1 VLTNYCWDES
11 QAGASKKVALQSGFP
26 SEQVYFG
33 IDVWAQNYSELT
45 NPRSTYPK
53 RGGGG
58 TNTGIAVAKLAELG
72 FSAGIFGP
80 AWSFEHF
87 PGHGRDLE
95 RVVWERQSLPSE
107 IDCSCGN
114 TMSRH
119 QSTPD
124 SAVTQHAR
132 LFPAGSEKFFYT
144 DFSRAFAFYTD
155 HRGHTREMRSD
166 DALRAQPGEQSI
178 LPRHPQSYDT
188 CGLAHI
194 LVSSTNQSKLMII
207 AHGDLTSNKHWLSLY
222 KLNMSAV
229 GGLRLTVTCRILQP
243 IMGDL
248 GIYLKVSSRHEPQLL
263 PMDKLGDV
271 QIIEA
276 VVDTSSQPSGQIQEL
291 GVYSDQFCGS
301 DQTIPVLEIHTMT
314 IIPCRHDQT
323 PATPT
328 IYNAR
333 VEECGEGE
341 VKHTRLYWEYA
352 DRDSTRIYGMPHS
365 EMTGP
370 FSYFDLEINGV
381 PAGRWYALECILSKG
396 VAEVLR
402 TAEVRFKITGVSFDG
417 QALACHTATLSTN
430 AASAA

>member
-1 VLTNYCWDES
+1 
-11 QAGASKKVALQSGFP
+11 
-26 SEQVYFG
+26 
-33 IDVWAQNYSELT
+33 
-45 NPRSTYPK
+45 
-53 RGGGG
+53 
-58 TNTGIAVAKLAELG
+58 
-72 FSAGIFGP
+72 
-80 AWSFEHF
+80 
-87 PGHGRDLE
+87 
-95 RVVWERQSLPSE
+95 VV
-107 IDCSCGN
+107 
-114 TMSRH
+114 
-119 QSTPD
+119 
-124 SAVTQHAR
+124 
-132 LFPAGSEKFFYT
+132 
-144 DFSRAFAFYTD
+144 
-155 HRGHTREMRSD
+155 
-166 DALRAQPGEQSI
+166 
-178 LPRHPQSYDT
+178 
-188 CGLAHI
+188 
-194 LVSSTNQSKLMII
+194 
-207 AHGDLTSNKHWLSLY
+207 
-222 KLNMSAV
+222 
-229 GGLRLTVTCRILQP
+229 LQP

-417 QALACHTATLSTN
+417 QALACHTATLSVTQRWLKEFN
-430 AASAA
+430 KIGQDQDLIARFPASRRVGSCMLCHESIDEVAWTGWLIGPCASRCVADDRIAMRQNV